1 MRASD
6 RIQIDEELS
15 EALRRQGL
23 ADADLDSFLAYSGG
37 RLVSRRSKRNVR
49 TLELR
54 LDDTVRHYFLK
65 QARGEGWRVFSNLLR
80 PWRNA
85 QVSTSRERDLVEM
98 FRQAGFSVMRVVG
111 WGERR
116 RFGLPVAGMLL
127 VERVDGEEYV
137 VRYARSSLRR
147 RRVMMRAYGR
157 LVGQLHQAG
166 IDSKVR
172 PRDLICNG
180 EDLDDPRSALVVID
194 RERGRLSREALLI
207 SRRMRQLAEVWIQ
220 FGRTLGLPK
229 PSELLAFMA
238 GYLRDGAM
246 PARGRAMLFRDI
258 QREARAIVRTERR
271 SAKLRAE
278 FEARYGNPTGTAE
291 TNSMG
296 PSGTIQDSGA
306 GRLSK

>member
-6 RIQIDEELS
+6 RIRIDEELGD
-15 EALRRQGL
+15 ALRRQGL
-23 ADADLDSFLAYSGG
+23 ADADLNSFLAYRGG
-37 RLVSRRSKRNVR
+37 KLVSRRSKRNVR
-49 TLELR
+49 TLELK
-54 LDDTVRHYFLK
+54 LDGTVRHYFLK
-65 QARGEGWRVFSNLLR
+65 QAQGEGWRVFTDLLR
-80 PWRNA
+80 LRRNA

-116 RFGLPVAGMLL
+116 RLGLPVAGMLL

-137 VRYARSSLRR
+137 ARYVRSSLRR

-157 LVGQLHQAG
+157 LIGQLHQAG

-180 EDLDDPRSALVVID
+180 ENLDDPRSALVVID
-194 RERGRLSREALLI
+194 RERGRCSREVLSI

-220 FGRTLGLPK
+220 GGRTFGLPK

-238 GYLRDGAM
+238 GYLRDSTM
-246 PARGRAMLFRDI
+246 PVRGHALFFRDI
-258 QREARAIVRTERR
+258 EREARAIVRTERR
-271 SAKLRAE
+271 SAKLRPE
-278 FEARYGNPTGTAE
+278 LEARYGNPNRHGGNELDGTVG
-291 TNSMG
+291 N
-296 PSGTIQDSGA
+296 DSGL
-306 GRLSK
+306 R